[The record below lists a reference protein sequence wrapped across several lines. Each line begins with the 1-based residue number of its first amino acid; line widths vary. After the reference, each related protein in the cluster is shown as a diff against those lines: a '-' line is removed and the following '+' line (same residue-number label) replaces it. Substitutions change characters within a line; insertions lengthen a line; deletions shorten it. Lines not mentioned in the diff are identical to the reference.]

1 MKILQ
6 IHDHFEC
13 IGGAEIYLSEICQG
27 LREQGH
33 TVTKLYLLPKEKEV
47 TLEPTTYRLDRP
59 HGLLNALLGRQQF
72 IDFLSSES
80 PDVVHLHT
88 LFNPIWVNTLA
99 ERYPVVLTVHNVAHL
114 CFLTSKIRADN
125 GRVCRT
131 PMGWNCLASRCY
143 LPMKHANWLSGTYQA
158 IVKLRYLHILPRL
171 AKIIAPSQA
180 IVQELLAVGVNE
192 ERLVK
197 IPHFTAFKDEHAI
210 MASHQTILFAGRL
223 SWEKGILEFIDMLA
237 LLKSPDWFAIIVGDG
252 PLREAAELRA
262 QERNIAKRI
271 RFCGQVSRE
280 NIGSYFRAAQVVVF
294 PSIIPES
301 FGLTGIEAMAFS
313 RPVVAFDL
321 GGVRE
326 WLSHGETGF
335 AVTPGDIR
343 EMADTVNHLLINP
356 ALADTMGK
364 KGKEQIESRFKSEL
378 HLNNLLATYQDAC
391 NAHNAIKSK

>member
-13 IGGAEIYLSEICQG
+13 VGGAEIYLSEICQG
-27 LREQGH
+27 LLEQGH
-33 TVTKLYLLPKEKEV
+33 TVIKLYLLPKQKKV
-47 TLEPTTYRLDRP
+47 TLEQGSFRLDRP
-59 HGLLNALLGRQQF
+59 HGILNALLGRQQL

-80 PDVVHLHT
+80 PDIVHLHT
-88 LFNPIWVNTLA
+88 LFNPIWVNALIK
-99 ERYPVVLTVHNVAHL
+99 RYPVVLTVHNVAHL

-125 GRVCRT
+125 GQVCQT

-143 LPMKHANWLSGTYQA
+143 LPMKRGNWLSGNYQA
-158 IVKLRYLHILPRL
+158 IVQLRYLHLLPQL

-180 IVQELLAVGVNE
+180 IAQELLAVGVPAD
-192 ERLVK
+192 RLVK
-197 IPHFTAFKDEHAI
+197 IPHFTAFKDDHPI
-210 MASHQTILFAGRL
+210 MPSQRTILFAGRL

-237 LLKSPDWFAIIVGDG
+237 LLKSPEWSAIIVGDG

-262 QERNIAKRI
+262 QERKIAERI
-271 RFCGQVSRE
+271 RFEGQVSRE

-313 RPVVAFDL
+313 CPVVAFDL

-326 WLSHGETGF
+326 WLTHGETGF
-335 AVTPGDIR
+335 AITPGDIQ
-343 EMADTVNHLLINP
+343 EMADGVNHLLINP
-356 ALADTMGK
+356 ALVEMMGQ
-364 KGKEQIESRFKSEL
+364 KGKEQIESRFRWKI
-378 HLNNLLATYQDAC
+378 HLNNLLAAYQDAS
-391 NAHNAIKSK
+391 NFYSAKSN